1 MKTLGEFYREKVL
14 AYPKLITRDL
24 PDGSDG
30 VEIRQELF
38 SWVLLIKGKRVE
50 CRSEEE
56 ARFLKVYLEAGMME
70 IAVPDD
76 DEYLRQILPE
86 LERLKA
92 RTDQIIEEN
101 LRTILNPKIRERIRQ
116 RVYAKLLA

>member
-14 AYPKLITRDL
+14 SFPRRVSHDL

-30 VEIRQELF
+30 VQIVKELF
-38 SWVLLIKGKRVE
+38 GWVLRVKGKRVE

-70 IAVPDD
+70 IEVPAD

-92 RTDQIIEEN
+92 RTDEIIESN
-101 LRTILNPKIRERIRQ
+101 LRTVLNQKVRERIRQ
-116 RVYAKLLA
+116 MVYAKLLD